1 MENATQ
7 PATVAFSLEDEL
19 ASTSLTPEAVL
30 AAGRTRAAFLRKAG
44 VGAGVVLG
52 AGALIGPQAAFGQ
65 TRRLSLAVANDTQT
79 ILNVA
84 ASAEV
89 LATIV
94 NTVGFEL
101 GLGGDAV
108 TQRNIKAAAR
118 EELIHYQVLVATGG
132 TPASKRI
139 WIPDAVFANRTNLL
153 STLEVGD
160 QIFINAYL
168 IGTQAFGNAGNG
180 TLAMIAAEFMGAEA
194 VHRALA
200 RQSLGKLGNDRVFM
214 KLDEPE
220 GARDAPNAGK
230 PGFCD
235 ILEAVAQLQ
244 AAGFGFGQPG
254 AHPGKFYEFDEV
266 SRRTPDDPDV
276 NQRTPDTCDAHPPP
290 PAKTPPPG
298 DHHDPS
304 PPPSGGHSTANSNSH
319 IDNGAS
325 SSVSQHRR

>member
-1 MENATQ
+1 MTFPLQ
-7 PATVAFSLEDEL
+7 DDLV
-19 ASTSLTPEAVL
+19 STRAGTPEGVL

-44 VGAGVVLG
+44 LGAGVVLG
-52 AGALIGPQAAFGQ
+52 AGALVGPQAAFGQ
-65 TRRLSLAVANDTQT
+65 TRRLLAVNDTQT

-132 TPASKRI
+132 VPASRRI
-139 WIPDAVFANRTNLL
+139 WIPDAVFANRTNFL

-160 QIFINAYL
+160 QIFVNAYL

-180 TLAMIAAEFMGAEA
+180 TLAMIASEFMGAEA

-214 KLDEPE
+214 KLDDPE

-230 PGFCD
+230 RGFCN
-235 ILEAVAQLQ
+235 ILDAVAQLQ

-254 AHPGKFYEFDEV
+254 AHPGRFYEFDEV

-276 NQRTPDTCDAHPPP
+276 NQRTPDTCDDHARPTPPP
-290 PAKTPPPG
+290 PTTTPND
-298 DHHDPS
+298 DHHDSSAPRDSGRSPS
-304 PPPSGGHSTANSNSH
+304 HTAPPAPKH
-319 IDNGAS
+319 
-325 SSVSQHRR
+325 